1 MRRALKG
8 FFSFEACAW
17 TCLSLK
23 TSEISIWLIIGFRR
37 LVGVSMSEKELGEEL
52 FTFACDKTP
61 VGVGEL
67 SFSEIPSIVSF
78 VVGFI

>member
-23 TSEISIWLIIGFRR
+23 TSEISIWLIIGFR
-37 LVGVSMSEKELGEEL
+37 LVGVSTSEKELGEGL